1 MRAGVGAVLLCLAL
15 AACSGDEPAP
25 AAPSAPPAAGSSYDS
40 LEAVAEAADCGNLRD
55 VGTGNNA
62 GLEEF
67 GVCAIGS
74 ANIDI
79 YLTSQRNLWEHLGD
93 QFPSVLG
100 PNWVIVSPSGVEGAR
115 IIQERLG
122 GELKLPPSPTPK

>member
-1 MRAGVGAVLLCLAL
+1 MRVRAVAGLLCLVL
-15 AACSGDEPAP
+15 AGCSGDDSAP
-25 AAPSAPPAAGSSYDS
+25 AAATPEPAAVRYDS
-40 LEAVAEAADCGNLRD
+40 LEAVAEAADCTKLVD
-55 VGTGNNA
+55 VGTGGNA

-67 GVCAIGS
+67 GVCYVGS

-79 YLTSQRNLWEHLGD
+79 YLTSQRGLWEHIGD

-100 PNWVIVSPSGVEGAR
+100 PNWVIVSPSGVEGAL

-122 GELKLPPSPTPK
+122 GELKLPPTATPE

>member
-1 MRAGVGAVLLCLAL
+1 LRVRAGAIGLCLVL
-15 AACSGDEPAP
+15 AGCAGDDPAP
-25 AAPSAPPAAGSSYDS
+25 GASTPEPRGGARYDS
-40 LEAVAEAADCGNLRD
+40 LEAIADAADCKGLQD
-55 VGTGNNA
+55 LGTANNA

-67 GVCAIGS
+67 GICYVGS

-79 YLTSQRNLWEHLGD
+79 YLTSQRGLWEHLAD

-100 PNWVIVSPSGVEGAR
+100 PNWVIVSPSGIEGAR

-122 GELKLPPSPTPK
+122 GELEVPPSPSPS